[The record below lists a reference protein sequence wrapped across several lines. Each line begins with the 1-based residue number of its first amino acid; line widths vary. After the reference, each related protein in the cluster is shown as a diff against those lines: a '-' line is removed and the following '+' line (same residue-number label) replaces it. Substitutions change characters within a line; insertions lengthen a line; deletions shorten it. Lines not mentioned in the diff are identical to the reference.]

1 MPAGKRKRF
10 LCRARPVH
18 VVLEAPDPFLAGADA
33 APEGC
38 CGEAPL
44 LGGEDTRILPLNRR
58 VGLGAVAGSE
68 PRDHPGEGIPPG
80 TVEAEHPGQ
89 RGRRGR
95 RLGQVDLGVHV
106 EVGEGE
112 HEVWKD
118 VVVDVLI
125 TTLDTPEPAHHLPL
139 LLHEGVAAIQIKD
152 ECGEAILEK
161 MTLCLLRDQAEAA
174 ERVGMHVW
182 QMVGLHRVLNGDL
195 PVAVEIGGIRP
206 VAGVRR

>member
-44 LGGEDTRILPLNRR
+44 LGGEDTRILTLNGRI
-58 VGLGAVAGSE
+58 GLCAVAGSE

-80 TVEAEHPGQ
+80 TVKAEHPGQ

-95 RLGQVDLGVHV
+95 RLRKINLSIHV
-106 EVGEGE
+106 EVGERE
-112 HEVWKD
+112 HEVRKD
-118 VVVDVLI
+118 VVMDVLV
-125 TTLDTPEPAHHLPL
+125 TTLDAPEPAHHPPL
-139 LLHEGVAAIQIKD
+139 LRHERVAAIQIKD
-152 ECGEAILEK
+152 ERREAILEE
-161 MTLCLLRDQAEAA
+161 MALCLLRDQAKAA

-182 QMVGLHRVLNGDL
+182 QVVGLHRVLDGDL